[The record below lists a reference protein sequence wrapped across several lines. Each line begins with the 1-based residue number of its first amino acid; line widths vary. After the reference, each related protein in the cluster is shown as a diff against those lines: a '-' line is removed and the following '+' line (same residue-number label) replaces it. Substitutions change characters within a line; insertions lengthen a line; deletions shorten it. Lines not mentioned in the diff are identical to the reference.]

1 MLCTKTIHNN
11 MISKHLTD
19 WMKLEFFSDSI
30 WRNHFFCCISYF
42 KNITFNS
49 VKILSFR
56 SYVFQRKKSNLKCK
70 GLVFVILSF
79 ILVKF
84 AENFVFAISFVS
96 FVLTWNP
103 SKILLTMYKKFV
115 SKTLNLP
122 QTTRFGQSLIK
133 DNKW

>member
-1 MLCTKTIHNN
+1 
-11 MISKHLTD
+11 
-19 WMKLEFFSDSI
+19 MKKSFFFVAYLI
-30 WRNHFFCCISYF
+30 LRILLLIVLKFC
-42 KNITFNS
+42 
-49 VKILSFR
+49 LLDHME
-56 SYVFQRKKSNLKCK
+56 FQRKKSNLKCK

-96 FVLTWNP
+96 FV
-103 SKILLTMYKKFV
+103 

-133 DNKW
+133 DNK